1 MAERTPLE
9 DVVKRAFDANL
20 RYWETVGR
28 ATTDYVQSL
37 TRIWADAPFAWM
49 PGAWSKAEPRR
60 RTEGTAG
67 IGESPEPALLLEA
80 AAGDEARAVVM
91 VSNDLDR
98 EVEAPVVPSAFT
110 GPDGEGVDVTLKAEP
125 KTVKVPAGGRVPVT
139 LMASISTTMVE
150 GTSYRGE
157 VDVPGL
163 SQRGVPVVIRR
174 REAAGG

>member
-28 ATTDYVQSL
+28 ATTDYMQSL
-37 TRIWADAPFAWM
+37 ARIWADAPFVWT
-49 PGAWSKAEPRR
+49 PGAFRKSGLSNATLKA
-60 RTEGTAG
+60 GDDG
-67 IGESPEPALLLEA
+67 HEPAILLEGP
-80 AAGDEARAVVM
+80 AGSEARAVVM

-110 GPDGEGVDVTLKAEP
+110 GPGGGAADVRLRTDPE
-125 KTVKVPAGGRVPVT
+125 TVKVPSGGRVPVT
-139 LMASISTTMVE
+139 LAAKITEEMVE
-150 GTSYRGE
+150 GATYRGE

-163 SQRGVPVVIRR
+163 SHRGVPVVVRR
-174 REAAGG
+174 REEGSGG